1 MPVKQS
7 TRAEINTFVKGLI
20 TEASELNFPPN
31 ASAAEENFELRRDGT
46 RKRRL
51 GMNVEESHIL
61 RNTSILPEDSD
72 TSAFNVYEWQEFS
85 EEGGFE
91 MLVVQHG
98 QALSFFDLEEN
109 YLSSTGYK
117 GTQFLFTGE
126 TIPSGLKFSVTSSEG
141 SLIVVAGVRNIAV
154 VSYNQSTGVFSTEY
168 VQLKTRDQWGVQTPN
183 VNVETDPSFRGP
195 LEILQ
200 YYNNQNQSWGVP
212 RRNRQGFL
220 SDPQLVFRAA
230 KGDLIPSNGEQ
241 VWVGMQFSPR
251 NYTGTGYDEPFE
263 AMYTN
268 LYDEVLGADLK
279 AAKGYFIID
288 VLERGQSRIDEF
300 YRNQAKH
307 PQLGS
312 TGGGYILPP
321 FNPPVDRTT
330 GGAKCVAEFAGRVF
344 FSGFDGT
351 VVQGDDRSPNL
362 ANYVF
367 FSQLV
372 HNRTDIPKCYQTG
385 DPTSRD
391 SADLLDTDGGFLRIS
406 EAKEIIAMVPTK
418 TELIVLA
425 SNGIWS
431 INGGSDYG
439 FSATNYKVAKISSF
453 GCLTESSV
461 VVENDNVYYWA
472 EDAIYQVG
480 RNQYGDLQVTNIT
493 LGSIQTYYDS
503 IYLSSKESCFGAY
516 DKYSKNI
523 KWLYRDKGF
532 MYEMVLDTSL
542 SAFYLNKIYGTDTGE
557 ISVLG
562 IFNTASSFVDE
573 QLLDEVAVGIE
584 PVFAGNEPVVA
595 AFVDETVRRSLNYV
609 KYLVVVNDGSG
620 TLKMTFANYRDPDFI
635 DFKEFGGWD
644 AKAFCLT
651 GTQTAGDAGV
661 DKQGAYVV
669 MHFAKTETM
678 LDENDQPFRQSSCLM
693 RGQWA
698 FANKVQSNK
707 WSELQQTYR
716 YRRPYYSGNETFDNG
731 FSVVTTKNKFRG
743 RGKSF
748 AMYFETEPL
757 KDCHILGWNIT
768 LNANALT

>member
-51 GMNVEESHIL
+51 GMNVEESHTL
-61 RNTSILPEDSD
+61 RDTGVASD
-72 TSAFNVYEWQEFS
+72 TEDPSFNVYEWKEFS

-91 MLVVQHG
+91 FLAVQHG
-98 QALSFFDLEEN
+98 KSISFYDLEEN
-109 YLSSTGYK
+109 YLSTSGYK
-117 GTQFLFTGE
+117 GTVNLFPSD
-126 TIPSGLKFSVTSSEG
+126 TIPTGLKFSMTSAEG
-141 SLIVVAGVRNIAV
+141 SLVVVAGIRNIAII
-154 VSYNQSTGVFSTEY
+154 SYNQSTGVLSVEY
-168 VQLKTRDQWGVQTPN
+168 VQLKTRDLWGVQTP
-183 VNVETDPSFRGP
+183 DPSKENDPTQRGP
-195 LEILQ
+195 LEIFQ
-200 YYNNQNQSWGVP
+200 YYNNQNQSWGIP
-212 RRNRQGFL
+212 RRNQEGAFG
-220 SDPQLVFRAA
+220 DPQLIFRAA
-230 KGDLIPSNGEQ
+230 KGDVIPANGEQ
-241 VWVGMQFSPR
+241 VWAGMQFSPR
-251 NYTGTGYDEPFE
+251 NYTGTGYDQPFE
-263 AMYTN
+263 AMYVN
-268 LYDEVLGADLK
+268 LYDEVQGADLK
-279 AAKGYFIID
+279 AAKGYFVID
-288 VLERGQSRIDEF
+288 VLERGTSRQ
-300 YRNQAKH
+300 QAFAQNRSKYSEIGY
-307 PQLGS
+307 Q
-312 TGGGYILPP
+312 GGVNVLTP
-321 FNPPVDRTT
+321 FNPPLDRTT

-372 HNRTDIPKCYQTG
+372 HNKTDIPKCYQAG
-385 DPTSRD
+385 DPTSRE

-425 SNGIWS
+425 SNGVWT

-439 FSATNYKVAKISSF
+439 FSATNYKVAKVSSF
-453 GCLTESSV
+453 GCLTATSV

-472 EDAIYQVG
+472 DDAIYQVG
-480 RNQYGDLQVTNIT
+480 RNQYGDLGVTNIS

-503 IYLSSKESCFGAY
+503 IYLSSKERCFGAY

-523 KWLYRDKGF
+523 KWVYRDQGF
-532 MYEMVLDTSL
+532 TYEMILDTSL
-542 SAFYLNKIYGTDTGE
+542 TAFYLNKIYGTDTGE
-557 ISVLG
+557 ITVLG
-562 IFNTASSFVDE
+562 IFNTASSFVLE
-573 QLLDEVAVGIE
+573 EELDEVVVGTE
-584 PVFAGNEPVVA
+584 PVFAGNEVVVA
-595 AFVDETVRRSLNYV
+595 AFVDDTVRRSLNYV
-609 KYLVVVNDGSG
+609 KYLVVVNNGTG

-635 DFKEFGGWD
+635 DFRQFGGWD

-651 GTQTAGDAGV
+651 GTQTAGDAAIE
-661 DKQGAYVV
+661 KQVPYVV
-669 MHFAKTETM
+669 MHFSKTETR

-716 YRRPYYSGNETFDNG
+716 YRRPYYSEDGESFDNG

-757 KDCHILGWNIT
+757 KDCHILGWSIT
-768 LNANALT
+768 LNGNSIT